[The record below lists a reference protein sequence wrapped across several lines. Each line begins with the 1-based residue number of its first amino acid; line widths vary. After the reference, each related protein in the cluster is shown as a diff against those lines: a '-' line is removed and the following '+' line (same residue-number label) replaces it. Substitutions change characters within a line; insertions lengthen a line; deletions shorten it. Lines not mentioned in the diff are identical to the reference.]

1 MKVVDLRTL
10 LEAYNDD
17 SEIEIEIYDAVTDV
31 SIDST
36 FDIGFHEDET
46 HPILTIST
54 NKAKV

>member
-17 SEIEIEIYDAVTDV
+17 SEMEIEIYDAVTDV

-46 HPILTIST
+46 HPVLTIST

>member
-17 SEIEIEIYDAVTDV
+17 SEIDIEIYDAVTDV

>member
-17 SEIEIEIYDAVTDV
+17 SEIEIEIYEAVTDV

-46 HPILTIST
+46 HPVLTIST
-54 NKAKV
+54 NMTKG